1 MKNIPIIFQHTGFSN
16 ADKEQ
21 LSVLFENAGRKLYDI
36 LAQKLGYTSAAAFK
50 IYIDNQDPV
59 PAVLQTK
66 TVRATNAS
74 QDVVPDTGYDALSK
88 VTIPAGI
95 VLSSVTK
102 STDPSTTTYVAGQV
116 FDKTGLSAIATYSN
130 GATLALNAAALTA
143 PTTPLTTEDTSV
155 TISYVEAGVTKTF
168 TVAVTVSARAVSSIS
183 VKTAPTKTAYTTGET
198 LTMAGLVLLATYND
212 ATTEDIAYGTEGI
225 TYSPAEGTAVAA
237 SGDVTITYASKTCTQ
252 AITFA

>member
-1 MKNIPIIFQHTGFSN
+1 MKNIPIIFQHTGFSD

-95 VLSSVTK
+95 VLSSVAKVNNPTK
-102 STDPSTTTYVAGQV
+102 TTYTAGET
-116 FDKTGLSAIATYSN
+116 FDKTGMTATATYSN
-130 GATLALNAAALTA
+130 GATLALTATELAA
-143 PTTPLTTEDTSV
+143 PTEALVAGTTSV
-155 TISYVEAGVTKTF
+155 TISYTEAGVIKTF
-168 TVAVTVSARAVSSIS
+168 DVAITVS
-183 VKTAPTKTAYTTGET
+183 
-198 LTMAGLVLLATYND
+198 
-212 ATTEDIAYGTEGI
+212 
-225 TYSPAEGTAVAA
+225 
-237 SGDVTITYASKTCTQ
+237 
-252 AITFA
+252 